1 MNESFFIMG
10 ESDIDILSLL
20 IATPLLGA
28 LLLYIL
34 PFFSDRDDPTGRR
47 SRIFSF
53 IITLIPLSLSF
64 IALAA
69 SRGMNNPGVIQFVK
83 RVNWIP
89 QLGISYFVGIDGIS
103 FALLLL
109 TVVLMPLVILSAQI
123 SQKRRAFFANLLVV
137 EAAMI
142 GTLLALDL
150 FLFYVFWELMLAPMY
165 FLIGIWGGNK
175 RINATLKFVVY
186 TVVGSVLMLIAM
198 LYLVWSTYRTTGVLT
213 FATDQL
219 LALSSLTALEQIW
232 LFSAFAIAFA
242 IKVPIFPFHTW
253 MADVYTEAP
262 TAALVVSSGIMIK
275 LGLYGLIRFAY
286 PMFPIGA
293 QVVGP
298 IIVALAVFGILYG
311 ALVAWE
317 QGDLRRLLA
326 FSSLSHLGF
335 CVLGVF
341 AFETISLTGAI
352 FQAVCHGITAAGLFI
367 LLGMLTDQTRSRD
380 ISAYGGL
387 TEKMP
392 RFAFVLLIFTLSSVA
407 LPLTNS
413 FVGEFLILIGSFR
426 VLPLATALASL
437 GVIFGAVYMLSFY
450 QKLMF
455 GRFDAAKN
463 GSLRDLSLAQALI
476 LVPLMVLVF
485 YLGIFPSSLLS
496 TIEPSVVSYRTAVIL
511 KKQRV
516 VESTPESLPV
526 ASGRSL
532 EARLIDQQAVLK
544 G

>member
-1 MNESFFIMG
+1 MG

>member
-1 MNESFFIMG
+1 MDENSFVMG
-10 ESDIDILSLL
+10 DAGIDILSLI

-28 LLLYIL
+28 FLLYLL
-34 PFFSDRDDPTGRR
+34 PFFSDKDDTNGRK
-47 SRIFSF
+47 SRVFSL
-53 IITLIPLSLSF
+53 IISLVPLALSF

-69 SRGMNNPGVIQFVK
+69 SKGLNNPGAIQFVK
-83 RVNWIP
+83 RIPWIP
-89 QLGISYFVGIDGIS
+89 QMGISFFLGIDGIS
-103 FALLLL
+103 FALVLL
-109 TVVLMPLVILSAQI
+109 TVVLMPLVILSATVN
-123 SQKRRAFFANLLVV
+123 QKFRGFFASLLVV

-150 FLFYVFWELMLAPMY
+150 FLFYMFWELMLAPMY

-186 TVVGSVLMLIAM
+186 TVIGSVLMLVAI
-198 LYLVWSTYRTTGVLT
+198 LYLVWSTYRSTGVLT
-213 FATDQL
+213 FALDQL
-219 LALSSLTALEQIW
+219 HALSSLNQLEQIW

-275 LGLYGLIRFAY
+275 LGLYGLIRFAC
-286 PMFPIGA
+286 PLFPIGV
-293 QVVGP
+293 QIVGP
-298 IIVALAVFGILYG
+298 VVVALAIFGILYG
-311 ALVAWE
+311 ALVAWR

-341 AFETISLTGAI
+341 AFETISLTGAV
-352 FQAVCHGITAAGLFI
+352 FQSVCHGITAAGLFI
-367 LLGMLTDQTRSRD
+367 LLGILTDQRRTRD
-380 ISAYGGL
+380 ISEYGGL

-392 RFAFVLLIFTLSSVA
+392 RFAFVFLIFTLSSVA

-413 FVGEFLILIGSFR
+413 FVGEFLILIGSFK

-455 GRFDAAKN
+455 GRFDESKN
-463 GSLRDLSLAQALI
+463 GSLRDLTFGQSMILI
-476 LVPLMVLVF
+476 PLMVLVF
-485 YLGIFPSSLLS
+485 YLGIFPSSLLT
-496 TIEPSVVSYRTAVIL
+496 TIEPSVVTYRTAIIQKRPSIVDSPL
-511 KKQRV
+511 R
-516 VESTPESLPV
+516 SLPV
-526 ASGRSL
+526 PSGRSL
-532 EARLIDQQAVLK
+532 EARLIEKHAVLK